1 VDSRRQFPASAP
13 YLAAFVV
20 AFALLYAQ
28 VFVDL
33 VKNWI
38 RDPNYSHGFAILP
51 ISAYLVWLR
60 RDRIAAV
67 EPNPNWLGLLLVAGS
82 LIMLLV
88 GTAGVEYFLMRTSAI
103 GVVAGAVLY
112 VGGTR
117 LLRVLA
123 FPLAFSLL
131 MIPLPAIVFYRIAFP
146 LQLLATRFGVSV
158 LQLAHIPVLREGNVI
173 QLAHTTLEVAEACS
187 GIRSLVS
194 LFSLAVLYG
203 YFVATRP
210 MVRAIIAIS
219 SVPIAI
225 VANGL
230 RVAGTGIAANYV
242 GPAAATGFFHTF
254 SGWLV
259 FVASFAMLAT
269 IASAL
274 RGLRLVVSRVSA

>member
-103 GVVAGAVLY
+103 GVVTGAVLY

-210 MVRAIIAIS
+210 TVRAIVAIS

>member
-1 VDSRRQFPASAP
+1 MDSRRQFPASAP